1 MLYIKAKNAV
11 SSVKSVLQTGNEE
24 ERSGIALDDINE
36 FTNKNMRH
44 TANGNDREE
53 DATERRAPT
62 RTFFLRRKNTRTR
75 RWCAPTCTTSSHARI
90 HAPMTSCEPHLVGC
104 CKRASVSRCLNTL
117 IAVLTTSHYPMPVI
131 HIA

>member
-44 TANGNDREE
+44 TANGNDE
-53 DATERRAPT
+53 
-62 RTFFLRRKNTRTR
+62 
-75 RWCAPTCTTSSHARI
+75 
-90 HAPMTSCEPHLVGC
+90 
-104 CKRASVSRCLNTL
+104 
-117 IAVLTTSHYPMPVI
+117 
-131 HIA
+131 